1 MGLAS
6 ARLPEVAKYTVIEE
20 LGHGGMATVFRAH
33 DKRLGRDV
41 ALKVLHAHLRD
52 SVEIGHRFAAE
63 ARAVAKLRHPNIVEV
78 YDVSDEAEAER
89 FLVVELVEGSTL
101 RAVLKDRSPLPPE
114 VAAAIGIELL
124 NALSHAH
131 EQGVIHRDIKPE
143 NVMVRCPA
151 AGVHSRG
158 RGAAPPSSRGT
169 LTEEE
174 EGERNS
180 GPLPGDRV
188 AIKLMD
194 FGIAKLLDAQGVTS
208 TGQVL
213 GSPAHM
219 APEQIEGADVDARA
233 DVFGIGVLLYE
244 SMVGHLPFEGT
255 NPAQVL
261 RRVLEGTYP
270 QADHERPVIGKAW
283 SAILD
288 RALAKDPDG
297 RYPSAAAM
305 RDALKTE
312 LARLDFAEPRSLIE
326 DYFDDDAFEEIHR
339 AHLVKRLSEL
349 GMEARQQGDVLAA
362 AADLNRAL
370 AYAPEDA
377 ALMKAVL
384 GMRKNDARRSFL
396 KRKVMPALLVVS
408 AGVLAFF
415 VTKAVRHRLHVDA
428 LLPQPTATIEAF
440 VAPPPSISQAPT
452 LVPTPSIKTN
462 AVPQP
467 KVSATARN
475 VRRSVRL
482 GTLRPQEG
490 VVVSVDGAPSTNA
503 TAGAVFSVDEREHEF
518 RFACKAD
525 LCEPTTRMIAAGE
538 RDNDISV
545 ELALKRATLLVEG
558 DAQREYGIKEYPN
571 LRVRSGLPASLTL
584 SRNGD
589 PVSVYEIGTNR
600 QKTVILLA
608 GKTVK
613 ANFDAVP

>member
-41 ALKVLHAHLRD
+41 ALKILHAHLRD

-78 YDVSDEAEAER
+78 YDVSDESEAER
-89 FLVVELVEGSTL
+89 YLVVELVEGATL
-101 RAVLKDRSPLPPE
+101 RAVLKEREELPPE

-124 NALSHAH
+124 NALGHAH
-131 EQGVIHRDIKPE
+131 DQGVIHRDIKPE
-143 NVMVRCPA
+143 NVMVRCPQL
-151 AGVHSRG
+151 RG
-158 RGAAPPSSRGT
+158 RPSTPAPSSRTALPAG
-169 LTEEE
+169 EEA
-174 EGERNS
+174 ERNS

-233 DVFGIGVLLYE
+233 DVFGMGVLLYE

-261 RRVLEGTYP
+261 RRVLEGTYAP
-270 QADHERPVIGKAW
+270 AEHERPVIGKAW
-283 SAILD
+283 SSILD
-288 RALAKDPDG
+288 RALAKDPDD

-305 RDALKTE
+305 RDALKAE
-312 LARLDFAEPRSLIE
+312 LARLGFQDPRSLIE
-326 DYFDDDAFEEIHR
+326 AYFDDDDFDEKHR
-339 AHLVKRLSEL
+339 AELVKQLSSL
-349 GMEARQQGDVLAA
+349 GTAARHQGDVLAA

-384 GMRKNDARRSFL
+384 GMRKADERKSFV
-396 KRKVMPALLVVS
+396 KRKVLPALLVVA
-408 AGVLAFF
+408 AGVSAFF
-415 VTKAVRHRLHVDA
+415 VTKAIRHRLHV
-428 LLPQPTATIEAF
+428 E
-440 VAPPPSISQAPT
+440 
-452 LVPTPSIKTN
+452 

-467 KVSATARN
+467 SATTEAVLVPPPAPLLVATAVTPQSSKPTIVIPMKPTATPRN
-475 VRRSVRL
+475 IRRLVRL
-482 GTLRPQEG
+482 ASVKPQEG
-490 VVVSVDGAPSTNA
+490 VVVSIDGAPSQLA
-503 TAGAVFSVDEREHEF
+503 SAGAAFSVDDKEHEF

-525 LCEPTTRMIAAGE
+525 LCEPTTRIVVAGD
-538 RDNDISV
+538 RDESITV
-545 ELALKRATLLVEG
+545 ELALKRAILLVEG

-571 LRVRSGLPASLTL
+571 MRVRAGLPATL
-584 SRNGD
+584 SISRNGD
-589 PVSVYEIGTNR
+589 PVTVMEFGTNR

-608 GKTVK
+608 GKTAK
-613 ANFDAVP
+613 AVFDAVP